1 MPEPLWRGRT
11 PDLGDCCSCPL
22 LDNGD
27 RFPPGTEVVVLTA
40 AHYGALL
47 DEARELLAAVQGE
60 TFTDADHVTE
70 AALRLHALVGTPLAD
85 VIAELGLTQEEID
98 GADDG

>member
-27 RFPPGTEVVVLTA
+27 RFPPGTEVVVLTTE
-40 AHYGALL
+40 HYEAMLASSL
-47 DEARELLAAVQGE
+47 RTSDEE
-60 TFTDADHVTE
+60 FE
-70 AALRLHALVGTPLAD
+70 AW
-85 VIAELGLTQEEID
+85 
-98 GADDG
+98 